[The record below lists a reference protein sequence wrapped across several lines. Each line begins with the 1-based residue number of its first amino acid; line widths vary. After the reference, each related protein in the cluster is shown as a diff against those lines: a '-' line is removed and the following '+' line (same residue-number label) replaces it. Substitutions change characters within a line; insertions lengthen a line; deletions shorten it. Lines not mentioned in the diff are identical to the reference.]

1 MRIRHAVIFASI
13 LLTFAL
19 NGCGDDEISSSNGV
33 DTLVGDTTLP
43 DAVVDTTLPDAVAD
57 TTPDTT
63 DTTDTTDVAAP
74 DAEGE
79 CGPSNLVACQ
89 YPSRG
94 ATVIKRE
101 GIATTE
107 PETGRSLPLVAR
119 IPALAGPL
127 PVVIWSHGGGFPGGG
142 EQESVQWGETFA
154 AHGYVV
160 IHVGHSPLGTE
171 AQTLCELASVPTAEC
186 VPSDDED
193 SNGLVAIGKAY
204 DIKAVLDDLPRLSQI
219 SVDNGG
225 PSLDLDRVAVAG
237 WSGGSRG
244 PMVLMGAEV
253 RPTAG
258 APLFTNPD
266 ARPKAAIFMSPAGAG
281 FGGWFDTGT
290 ATSWD
295 AMRGPTFGAT
305 GTNDVKPDKLD
316 LNGPVRREYFVAQPA
331 DDERWLLYSN
341 LEVGVG
347 GHGTYNLGDLD
358 ASDARLKR
366 LSQAIASTA
375 RAFLDATLKDDAA
388 ARAWLESN
396 KARVLAGNAEWLHR

>member
-1 MRIRHAVIFASI
+1 MRIHHTSTTTLLLVIFS
-13 LLTFAL
+13 L
-19 NGCGDDEISSSNGV
+19 NGCGDDENLN
-33 DTLVGDTTLP
+33 TNP
-43 DAVVDTTLPDAVAD
+43 VDTTVAD
-57 TTPDTT
+57 SMPDDTAAPDTMPA
-63 DTTDTTDVAAP
+63 DTAVPDTTDVAEP
-74 DAEGE
+74 DAQGE

-94 ATVIKRE
+94 ATVVKRE
-101 GIATTE
+101 GIATLE

-160 IHVGHSPLGTE
+160 IHIGHAPLGSGGP
-171 AQTLCELASVPTAEC
+171 QKLCELSSVPTAEC

-193 SNGLVAIGKAY
+193 SNGLIAIGKAY

-253 RPTAG
+253 RPTPG
-258 APLFTNPD
+258 APLYTNPD

-290 ATSWD
+290 ENSWD

-305 GTNDVKPDKLD
+305 GTNDVKPNKLD
-316 LNGPVRREYFVAQPA
+316 LTGAVRREYFVAQPA

-375 RAFLDATLKDDAA
+375 RAFLDASLKDDAA
-388 ARAWLESN
+388 ARAWLDSN